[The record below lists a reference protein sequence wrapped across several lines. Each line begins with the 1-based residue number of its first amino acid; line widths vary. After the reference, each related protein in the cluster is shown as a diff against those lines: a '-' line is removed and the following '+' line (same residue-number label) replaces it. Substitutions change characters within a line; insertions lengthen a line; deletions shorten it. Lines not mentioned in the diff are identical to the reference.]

1 MDRSREILLKKINKR
16 KKRASRGKAWLY
28 VIIFVLLF
36 GIGLSVGA
44 ILYAK
49 LQPDETM
56 PSQDETSSITAF
68 KEQVN
73 TDGAPDKSEQTKP
86 QPKTHSSVLLKL
98 KDSFVRTLQEKYPGT
113 EVSILIKDLDT
124 GAKAIHNNKK
134 LNSASMI
141 KLFIMETVYK
151 QTEAGEYELTDEK
164 QKALERMITESH
176 NKSATVFI
184 DDFGGVSER
193 RKVEASNIINKT
205 IADSGYA
212 HTELNRKMHD
222 TTPPEGPSGYEN
234 YTCVEDVAVL
244 LEGIYNKTLFKQP
257 YNTHALELLKKQQR
271 TTKIPAKITEQY
283 PDVIVANK
291 TGELSQVE
299 NDAALIMSEDFNLIF
314 VIMVNDIPKKADG
327 STDYKLKEK
336 VQETISEL
344 ALELVEA
351 YKNRK

>member
-1 MDRSREILLKKINKR
+1 MDRSKEILLKKINKR
-16 KKRASRGKAWLY
+16 KNRASRRKTWLY
-28 VIIFVLLF
+28 VLIFVLLF
-36 GIGLSVGA
+36 CIGVSLGA
-44 ILYAK
+44 ILKAK
-49 LQPDETM
+49 LTPVSDPE
-56 PSQDETSSITAF
+56 PEDNAVAAF
-68 KEQVN
+68 KEA
-73 TDGAPDKSEQTKP
+73 TKTAPPEEPEED
-86 QPKTHSSVLLKL
+86 THSSVLLRL
-98 KDSFVRTLQEKYPGT
+98 KDSFVKTLKENYPAT

-124 GAKAIHNNKK
+124 GAKAVHNNKK

-151 QTEAGEYELTDEK
+151 QTAAGEYELTEDKKE
-164 QKALERMITESH
+164 ALERMITESH

-193 RKVEASNIINKT
+193 RKVEASNIINMT
-205 IADSGYA
+205 IAHSGYT

-244 LEGIYNKTLFKQP
+244 LEGIYNKTLLEQP

-271 TTKIPAKITEQY
+271 TTKIPAKISEEY

-327 STDYKLKEK
+327 TTDYKLKEK

-344 ALELVEA
+344 ALELVET
-351 YKNRK
+351 YKSDK